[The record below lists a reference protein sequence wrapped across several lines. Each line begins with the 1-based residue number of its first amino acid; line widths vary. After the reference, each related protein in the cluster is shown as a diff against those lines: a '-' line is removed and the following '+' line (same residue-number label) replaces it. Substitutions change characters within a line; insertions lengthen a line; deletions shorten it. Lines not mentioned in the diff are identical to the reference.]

1 MGNMHCPAEDSA
13 RLAAVARVICPFPN
27 YTPHPHFTN
36 MLSIN
41 SSHHLK
47 EHYTAVQSS
56 LTSKQLEDFTQGLRT
71 TFGREGKVTLGG
83 VGVVALSLA
92 VLFDTLAKTVKG
104 ELVSDSEPIPG
115 LFVKNPRGYYPPH
128 VYTISKYLRLVPH
141 IANNPTR
148 MKQETER
155 CIKHLDA
162 DTQVLN
168 QMGEKLQH
176 TTEDITV
183 INFMLVY
190 QVTLSL
196 FVHLNR
202 INNGTK
208 DDVNRFRQTQ
218 VDNKGEGI
226 LNFNCDPEIADT
238 EFLAEVEKSDNYTKE
253 SLQKCKPKITAVG
266 ERSDPESW
274 LLHVAGMELSNFILL
289 NFGAVILSFSG
300 DLLTQREDFDLRTN
314 ALGTWSAD
322 QFLKF
327 QHSAVYPQ
335 EN

>member
-27 YTPHPHFTN
+27 YTPHPHFAN
-36 MLSIN
+36 MLSVN

-115 LFVKNPRGYYPPH
+115 LFVKDPRGYYPPQ

-148 MKQETER
+148 MKEETER

-162 DTQVLN
+162 DTHVLS
-168 QMGEKLQH
+168 QLGENH
-176 TTEDITV
+176 STPIHEDVTK
-183 INFMLVY
+183 INFMLGY
-190 QVTLSL
+190 FVTFSL
-196 FVHLNR
+196 FVHLDR
-202 INNGTK
+202 INNCTK
-208 DDVNRFRQTQ
+208 DDLGRFQQ
-218 VDNKGEGI
+218 AEVYNKSDTIFNG
-226 LNFNCDPEIADT
+226 NCDPEIAET

-253 SLQKCKPKITAVG
+253 AFRNANQRI
-266 ERSDPESW
+266 
-274 LLHVAGMELSNFILL
+274 
-289 NFGAVILSFSG
+289 FSVWNRN
-300 DLLTQREDFDLRTN
+300 TQSQGYST
-314 ALGTWSAD
+314 
-322 QFLKF
+322 
-327 QHSAVYPQ
+327 
-335 EN
+335 

>member
-27 YTPHPHFTN
+27 YTPHPHFAN
-36 MLSIN
+36 MLSVN

-115 LFVKNPRGYYPPH
+115 LFVKDPRGYYPPQ

-148 MKQETER
+148 MKEETER

-162 DTQVLN
+162 DTQALD
-168 QMGEKLQH
+168 QLGENYSTPLH
-176 TTEDITV
+176 EDITK
-183 INFMLVY
+183 INFILGY
-190 QVTLSL
+190 YVTHSL
-196 FVHLNR
+196 FIHLGR
-202 INNGTK
+202 INNGTEV
-208 DDVNRFRQTQ
+208 DLDRFQQ
-218 VDNKGEGI
+218 AEVHKKGDTI
-226 LNFNCDPEIADT
+226 LNVNCDPEIADT
-238 EFLAEVEKSDNYTKE
+238 EFLAEVEKSDDYTKE
-253 SLQKCKPKITAVG
+253 SLQKCKPKNIFG
-266 ERSDPESW
+266 IELRDPKSW
-274 LLHVAGMELSNFILL
+274 LLHVAEMEFTKAIFFHFDALKFTSI
-289 NFGAVILSFSG
+289 G
-300 DLLTQREDFDLRTN
+300 DLLTQREDFDLRRN
-314 ALGTWSAD
+314 ALGKW
-322 QFLKF
+322 
-327 QHSAVYPQ
+327 
-335 EN
+335 E